1 MDLAN
6 PDKSIIY
13 LDEIL
18 TNLNKTVN
26 VPDWK
31 LEKNRLSYRI
41 GSFLE
46 NEIKS
51 RRFPNEMRKG

>member
-1 MDLAN
+1 LDLAN